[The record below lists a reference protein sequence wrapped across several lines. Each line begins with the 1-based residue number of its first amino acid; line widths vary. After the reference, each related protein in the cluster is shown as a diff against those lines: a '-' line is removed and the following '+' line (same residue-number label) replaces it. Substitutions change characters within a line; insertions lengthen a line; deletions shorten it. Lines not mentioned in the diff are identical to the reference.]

1 MLPKTLKLQIL
12 AFTRALLDRQARF
25 RLRRNCRLF
34 GELQSYLRQ
43 SGSTGCNYLDYWE
56 LYTAVRRR
64 KPREILECGTG
75 VSTVVLAVALKENE
89 EETGVRGRITSM
101 EEEPVY
107 FEQAQAL
114 FPSAYAAYVELIQ
127 SPRVEDHF
135 GMFRGVRYR
144 DVPQRQYDFVFVD
157 GPNYIAPSD
166 GSVTFD
172 FDLVHVLRNAEH
184 DVYAVI
190 DKRVTTCF
198 VVQRL
203 LRSGLVRYVAS
214 KHLCFV
220 GPASKRDIEYI
231 DQKHASAAFN
241 DSFQL
246 LGASTLNF

>member
-1 MLPKTLKLQIL
+1 MPANTLKLRIL
-12 AFTRALLDRQARF
+12 AYARALLDRRARI
-25 RLRRNCRLF
+25 RLQRNHCLF
-34 GELQSYLRQ
+34 GELQTYLRQ

-56 LYTAVRRR
+56 LYNAVRRR

-75 VSTVVLAVALKENE
+75 VSTVVLAIALKENE

-101 EEEPVY
+101 EEEPLY
-107 FEQAQAL
+107 FEQARAL
-114 FPSAYAAYVELIQ
+114 FPRAYAAYVELIQ

-157 GPNYIAPSD
+157 GPSYIAPSD

-172 FDLVHVLRNAEH
+172 FDLVHLLRKAEH

-220 GPASKRDIEYI
+220 GPASKRDIKYI
-231 DQKHASAAFN
+231 DQTSASAAFS

-246 LGASTLNF
+246 VGPSTLNF